1 MKRIQV
7 LTYIFLFL
15 PLSLSAQKASDCLD
29 LKALDEYISISMEEW
44 RIPGLAIAIV
54 KNDTIIHSRGFG
66 LRDINR
72 NDPVDE
78 HTLFAIAS
86 NTKAFTSSA
95 LAVLVDQGKI
105 NWDDHVKEYLP
116 WFELYDPYVSDE
128 IRIRDLLCH
137 RSGLK
142 TFSGDLLW
150 YGTKYSREEVI
161 RRAKYLEPAFGFRNG
176 YGYSNIM
183 FLTAGEIIPVVEKQ
197 SWDEF
202 LKKTFFDPLGM
213 TETTTTIRNIESSD
227 NVARPHWVG
236 SESEKTT
243 TIPYVNWDNIGPAG
257 AIMSNV
263 HDMSQWIRFQLND
276 GSWNGQKI
284 ISDKNI
290 WETRK
295 IQNFQ
300 RMARNTDQYH
310 PTWHF
315 RGYGM
320 GWGVRDYHGTIVIG
334 HGGGA
339 DGMISEVT
347 MIPEESFGFVI
358 LTNSNNYLPSALSEY
373 ILDRYFK
380 AESTDW
386 SKLYLDSYL
395 ANKEE
400 DQKKETEFIGDRIGS
415 TKPSL
420 SLEKYAGIYGG
431 EMYGDA
437 EVILKNNQLI
447 VNFLPT
453 PIFSGVLT
461 HWHYDIF
468 RIKLTDIP
476 SLPEGTV
483 QFIIG
488 PDGTVEEMKID
499 IPNPDFYFTEL
510 EFKRKNL

>member
-1 MKRIQV
+1 MKRI
-7 LTYIFLFL
+7 LILFYLFL
-15 PLSLSAQKASDCLD
+15 YFVLPLSAQKASDCLD
-29 LKALDEYISISMEEW
+29 LNGLDKYIRKSMEEW
-44 RIPGLAIAIV
+44 KIPGLSIAIV
-54 KNDTIIHSRGFG
+54 KNDTIIFSRGFG
-66 LRDINR
+66 VRDINKE
-72 NDPVDE
+72 DLVDE

-86 NTKAFTSSA
+86 NTKAFSSSA

-105 NWDDHVKEYLP
+105 SWDDHVKEYLP

-150 YGTKYSREEVI
+150 YATTYSREEVI
-161 RRAKYLEPAFGFRNG
+161 RKAKYLEPTFGFRNG

-183 FLTAGEIIPVVEKQ
+183 FLTAGEIIPAVEKL

-202 LKKTFFDPLGM
+202 LKKTFFDPLSM
-213 TETTTTIRNIESSD
+213 KETTTTIRGLESVE
-227 NVARPHWVG
+227 NVAQPHWVDT
-236 SESEKTT
+236 ESEKTMK
-243 TIPYVNWDNIGPAG
+243 IPYVNWDNIGAAG
-257 AIMSNV
+257 AIVSNV

-276 GSWNGQKI
+276 GKWNGQQI
-284 ISDKNI
+284 ISEKNI

-300 RMARNTDQYH
+300 GMNRNTEKYH
-310 PTWHF
+310 PAWHF

-339 DGMISEVT
+339 DGMVSEVT
-347 MIPEESFGFVI
+347 MVPEESFGFVI
-358 LTNSNNYLPSALSEY
+358 LTNSNNYLPSALSSY
-373 ILDRYFK
+373 ILDLYFK
-380 AESTDW
+380 TESTDW

-395 ANKEE
+395 ENNKEY
-400 DQKKETEFIGDRIGS
+400 QKKEAEFIRNRVND

-420 SLEKYAGIYGG
+420 SLEQYAGTYGG

-437 EVILKNNQLI
+437 EVVIKNNQLYI
-447 VNFLPT
+447 NFLPT
-453 PIFSGVLT
+453 PLFSGGLT

-468 RIKLTDIP
+468 RIKLTNVP

-483 QFIIG
+483 QFIIS
-488 PDGTVEEMKID
+488 PDGKTEEMKID
-499 IPNPDFYFTEL
+499 IPNPDFDFTEL
-510 EFKRKNL
+510 DFKRKN

>member
-1 MKRIQV
+1 MKRILV
-7 LTYIFLFL
+7 LVYLFLFL
-15 PLSLSAQKASDCLD
+15 SLPLSAQTTFDCLD
-29 LKALDEYISISMEEW
+29 LKALDEYIRKSMEEW
-44 RIPGLAIAIV
+44 RIPGLSIAIV
-54 KNDTIIHSRGFG
+54 KNDTIIYSKGFG
-66 LRDINR
+66 VRDINKD
-72 NDPVDE
+72 DPVDE

-105 NWDDHVKEYLP
+105 RWDDRVKEYLP

-128 IRIRDLLCH
+128 MRIRDLLCH

-142 TFSGDLLW
+142 TFSGDLVW
-150 YGTKYSREEVI
+150 YGTEYSREEVI
-161 RRAKYLEPAFGFRNG
+161 RKAKFLEPTFGFRNG

-202 LKKTFFDPLGM
+202 LKKTFFDPLSM
-213 TETTTTIRNIESSD
+213 TETTTTIRGLESVD

-236 SESEKTT
+236 SESEKTI

-263 HDMSQWIRFQLND
+263 HDMSRWIRFQLND
-276 GSWNGQKI
+276 GKWNDQQI
-284 ISDKNI
+284 ISEQNI
-290 WETRK
+290 WEMRK

-300 RMARNTDQYH
+300 GMNRNTGKYK
-310 PTWHF
+310 PAWHF

-320 GWGVRDYHGTIVIG
+320 GWGVRDYHGIIVIG

-347 MIPEESFGFVI
+347 MVPEESFGFVI
-358 LTNSNNYLPSALSEY
+358 LTNSNNYLPSALSQY

-380 AESTDW
+380 AEVTDW
-386 SKLYLDSYL
+386 SRLYLDSFM

-400 DQKKETEFIGDRIGS
+400 DQKNEAEFLSKKVNG

-420 SLEKYAGIYGG
+420 SLEQYAGIYGG

-437 EVILKNNQLI
+437 EVRLKNNLLV

-468 RIKLTDIP
+468 RIKLTDVP

-488 PDGTVEEMKID
+488 PDGKIEEMKID
-499 IPNPDFYFTEL
+499 IPNPDFDFTEL
-510 EFKRKNL
+510 EFKRKN